1 MQGKPLIY
9 PKSLQKMLGY
19 SPDQNQTN
27 MFTPL
32 LQDFINMQHE
42 LVLLSE
48 RVDWKE
54 LEKSLEDKYSNRG
67 TRSKPLR
74 LMTGLLILKRLYN
87 LGDETVCAAWIRDPY
102 MQYFCGEAHFQ
113 HNPPCDPSDL
123 VYFRKR
129 MGEDGV
135 KKIFNNSVQMHGKAA
150 ESKVV
155 LSDTTVQENNVSYP
169 TDAKLAKKVID
180 KCNAIAQKE
189 GIQQRQSYVRVSKQL
204 LRDAYNPNH
213 PKRAKKARRAVRK
226 LRVMAKRQIRELDR
240 KLSDEVKQN
249 YQDELGL
256 FMQVVSQQK
265 HDKTKIYSLHKPFT
279 ACIAKG
285 KPHKKFEF
293 GNKVGL
299 VMHPKN
305 LLILGIESF
314 NGNPHD
320 SKTIQPLLAQMNQDL
335 NFHPEEVIYDRGGR
349 GKAKVNISENYQVR
363 VSTPGKPLK
372 TDTSYQRNNKRKKFR
387 RRAAIEPVIGHLKKQ
402 FRMEQNY
409 LHGENS
415 PKINALLAAAAWNM
429 KKMMEKLKEMVK
441 KWLLPFRLIQQLL
454 QLFSYSS
461 GATK

>member
-1 MQGKPLIY
+1 MQGKPLIHL
-9 PKSLQKMLGY
+9 KSLQKMLGCL
-19 SPDQNQTN
+19 PDQNQTN
-27 MFTPL
+27 MFKPL
-32 LQDFINMQHE
+32 LRDFINMQHE

-48 RVDWKE
+48 KVDWLE
-54 LEKSLEDKYSNRG
+54 LEKSLEDKYSKRG

-87 LGDETVCAAWIRDPY
+87 LGDETVCAAWVRDPY

-113 HNPPCDPSDL
+113 HNLPCDPSDL

-135 KKIFNNSVQMHGKAA
+135 KKIFNYSVQMHGKAA

-189 GIQQRQSYVRVSKQL
+189 GIHQRQSYVRVSKQL

-213 PKRAKKARRAVRK
+213 LKRIKKARRAVRK
-226 LRVMAKRQIRELDR
+226 LRVIAKRQIRELER
-240 KLSDEVKQN
+240 KLPEKVKKN
-249 YQDELGL
+249 YRDELKL

-265 HDKTKIYSLHKPFT
+265 HDKAKIYSLHKPFT

-285 KPHKKFEF
+285 KPHKKFDRVGGRF

-314 NGNPHD
+314 KGNPHD
-320 SKTIQPLLAQMNQDL
+320 SKTIVPLLAQMNQDL
-335 NFHPEEVIYDRGGR
+335 NFYPEEVIYDRGGR
-349 GKAKVNISENYQVR
+349 GKAKVNINDNHQVR

-372 TDTSYQRNNKRKKFR
+372 TDTSYQRNKKRKKFR
-387 RRAAIEPVIGHLKKQ
+387 RRAAIEPVIGHLKRQ

-415 PKINALLAAAAWNM
+415 PKINALLASTAWNM
-429 KKMMEKLKEMVK
+429 KKMMEKLKEKVK
-441 KWLLPFRLIQQLL
+441 KWLLPFRLVQQLL
-454 QLFSYSS
+454 
-461 GATK
+461 